1 MINIILLHPQ
11 IPQNTGAIARSVA
24 CFGAK
29 LHLIEPLGFV
39 FSMDKMKRGG
49 MDYLEI
55 APIERHSDIHE
66 FQAKYKGRNI
76 LMTTHGSSEFNKFI
90 VHDQD
95 NIYFGNE
102 SSGAKPEYH
111 AMMAH
116 RLRIGIMDN
125 TRSLNLA
132 VSAAIVLYEAHKQL
146 TP

>member
-39 FSMDKMKRGG
+39 FSLEKMKRAG

-55 APIERHSDIHE
+55 APIERHVDIFE
-66 FQAKYKGRNI
+66 FQAKYTGRNI
-76 LMTTHGSSEFNKFI
+76 LMTTKGNADCNKFAFEAN
-90 VHDQD
+90 D

-116 RLRIGIMDN
+116 RLRIGIMNN

-146 TP
+146 N